1 MSDLEL
7 TIAVWD
13 YDRTRALQ
21 DGRVKPEGMRLTYLP
36 LGMPESFFRMLRH
49 AEFDVSEMSLSWYTR
64 TLFHDPRPFVAI
76 PVFPSRM
83 FRHSSIY
90 VNSHAGIQSPGDL
103 VGKRV
108 GCPEYQMTA
117 AVWVKGILADHYG
130 IAVDSVTYHTGGL
143 KEPGRTELPLHL
155 PTNIRVTPIPD
166 DRTLSEML
174 ETGEI
179 DALYTAEMPS
189 CFINRSPNVR
199 RLFADP
205 EHEERAYFE
214 KSRIFPIMHTVVI
227 QFDLLVRHPWVAQS
241 LTKAF
246 VVAQEIA
253 YRDLYD
259 TTALKVM
266 LPWLTAHVEATRSLF
281 GSDDYWPYGIEHN
294 RDTLATFLRYSHEQG
309 LTPRRVDPEELFA
322 PSTLLT
328 SRT

>member
-1 MSDLEL
+1 LSDLEL

-49 AEFDVSEMSLSWYTR
+49 HEFDISEMSLSWYTR
-64 TLFHDPRPFVAI
+64 TLFHEPRPFMAI

-90 VNSHAGIQSPGDL
+90 INAHSGIREPRDL
-103 VGKRV
+103 IGKRV

-117 AVWVKGILADHYG
+117 AVWVKGILADDYG
-130 IAVDSVTYHTGGL
+130 VPVDSVTYHTGGL
-143 KEPGRTELPLHL
+143 KEPGRREMPMDLP
-155 PTNIRVTPIPD
+155 PNVSVTPIPED
-166 DRTLSEML
+166 QTLSAML
-174 ETGEI
+174 ESGDI
-179 DALYTAEMPS
+179 DALYTAEMPTP
-189 CFINRSPNVR
+189 FIERSPNVR
-199 RLFADP
+199 RLFSDYVRA
-205 EHEERAYFE
+205 EQAYFE
-214 KSRIFPIMHTVVI
+214 KTSIFPIMHTVVI
-227 QFDLLVRHPWVAQS
+227 RGEVLERHPWVAQS

-246 VVAQEIA
+246 IAAQEIA

-259 TTALKVM
+259 TTALKTM
-266 LPWLTAHVEATRSLF
+266 LPWLTAYVEETRAAMRA
-281 GSDDYWPYGIEHN
+281 DDYWPYGLARN
-294 RDTLATFLRYSHEQG
+294 RDTLSRFLRYSHEQG
-309 LTPRRVDPEELFA
+309 LLPRRVEPEELFT

>member
-1 MSDLEL
+1 MSELDLTL
-7 TIAVWD
+7 AVWD

-21 DGRVKPEGMRLTYLP
+21 DGRVKPEGIALRFLP

-49 AEFDVSEMSLSWYTR
+49 AEFDASEMSLSWYTR
-64 TLFHDPRPFVAI
+64 TVFSEPRPFIAI

-90 VNSHAGIQSPGDL
+90 VHAGSGIEGPADL

-130 IAVDSVTYHTGGL
+130 VPVNSVTYQTGGL
-143 KEPGRTELPLHL
+143 KEPGRREVAMDLP
-155 PTNIRVTPIPD
+155 PDISVTPIPEQ
-166 DRTLSEML
+166 RTLSEML
-174 ETGEI
+174 ERGDI

-189 CFINRSPNVR
+189 TFAERSPNVR
-199 RLFADP
+199 RLFPDY
-205 EHEERAYFE
+205 EREEREYFM
-214 KSRIFPIMHTVVI
+214 KTGIFPIMHTVVI
-227 QFDLLVRHPWVAQS
+227 RTDLLERHPWVAQS
-241 LTKAF
+241 LAKAF
-246 VVAQEIA
+246 ASAQEIA

-259 TTALKVM
+259 TTALKTM
-266 LPWLTAHVEATRSLF
+266 LPWLIAHVEATREAM
-281 GSDDYWPYGIEHN
+281 GGDDYWPYGIERN
-294 RDTLATFLRYSHEQG
+294 RETLATFLRYSHEQG
-309 LTPRRVDPEELFA
+309 LTPRRLEPDELFA